1 MDMNGYK
8 GKIAV
13 INLTSNEITEKE
25 ISEQVAR
32 KYIGGSGFGAM
43 YLFQLTDGA
52 TDPLGPDNALI
63 FMTGPLTGSKAFST
77 DRWQVV
83 TKSPLTGC
91 FGEANCGGTWGST
104 LRRSGFD
111 GVIIV
116 GKSAKPVFIDID
128 AGKISIET
136 AETLWG
142 LDNFETHEKMDTIIP
157 GSFQALTI
165 GQAGENQ
172 VLYAS
177 ISSNGRDARVAGR
190 SGCGAVM
197 GAKNL
202 KAVAVRGNEKFDLYD
217 AEGLRTYIK
226 EHAKEV
232 ANHPVS
238 VLLRDAGTS
247 CGMLGGME
255 IGNTP
260 IKNWSAIDFPDMG
273 KIDGN
278 TMRDTILTKRY
289 YCGSCVVGCGRTIEV
304 NDGKYRTDGQ
314 VAGPEYESSGLLG
327 SNLMIN
333 NIEAVCK
340 LNDLCNRYGMDTIST
355 GSVIGMVMECVEK
368 GIISETDLDGIKPV
382 WGDAD
387 SAIELIHKIAN
398 LDGVGIL
405 LGKGTK
411 RIGDHFGPDALK
423 LAPHVKGLEF
433 AAHDPRAKVGT
444 ALSYVTSNRGA
455 CHMAGATSNYES
467 CFPLPDL
474 GYEES
479 PDRFEIEGK
488 AQFVIDFQ
496 NFHGMFDSLS
506 CCKFMAH
513 QSITLDPILDILN
526 LVTGFDFDRKEFLQ
540 CGERIFTLKRLYNTK
555 CGITSKDDT
564 LPERFLN
571 FTIPGE
577 ERVHM
582 IAPIESLLAE
592 YYSLR
597 GWDSDGIPTN
607 ETLARL
613 GLSSVNNES

>member
-1 MDMNGYK
+1 
-8 GKIAV
+8 
-13 INLTSNEITEKE
+13 
-25 ISEQVAR
+25 
-32 KYIGGSGFGAM
+32 
-43 YLFQLTDGA
+43 
-52 TDPLGPDNALI
+52 
-63 FMTGPLTGSKAFST
+63 
-77 DRWQVV
+77 
-83 TKSPLTGC
+83 
-91 FGEANCGGTWGST
+91 
-104 LRRSGFD
+104 
-111 GVIIV
+111 
-116 GKSAKPVFIDID
+116 
-128 AGKISIET
+128 
-136 AETLWG
+136 
-142 LDNFETHEKMDTIIP
+142 
-157 GSFQALTI
+157 
-165 GQAGENQ
+165 
-172 VLYAS
+172 
-177 ISSNGRDARVAGR
+177 
-190 SGCGAVM
+190 
-197 GAKNL
+197 
-202 KAVAVRGNEKFDLYD
+202 
-217 AEGLRTYIK
+217 
-226 EHAKEV
+226 
-232 ANHPVS
+232 
-238 VLLRDAGTS
+238 
-247 CGMLGGME
+247 
-255 IGNTP
+255 
-260 IKNWSAIDFPDMG
+260 
-273 KIDGN
+273 
-278 TMRDTILTKRY
+278 
-289 YCGSCVVGCGRTIEV
+289 
-304 NDGKYRTDGQ
+304 
-314 VAGPEYESSGLLG
+314 
-327 SNLMIN
+327 
-333 NIEAVCK
+333 
-340 LNDLCNRYGMDTIST
+340 MDTIST

-526 LVTGFDFDRKEFLQ
+526 LVTKFDFDRKEFLQ